1 MGESFII
8 LNGTRRTN
16 LMEETPKIY
25 RRRQKQEG
33 RENTVKGYNK
43 DKIMITLLFLQERI
57 DGPGRT

>member
-8 LNGTRRTN
+8 LNGTRRKK

-33 RENTVKGYNK
+33 RKKIVKGYNK
-43 DKIMITLLFLQERI
+43 DKIITYDNFA
-57 DGPGRT
+57 